1 MNINLLNKGS
11 NIRSNKNVNTTS
23 FSSDRYMKHPKA
35 SIYQQKFHD
44 LIQNDEKRDKF
55 KVFIDPDDFIYNL
68 GFYRNLPKE

>member
-44 LIQNDEKRDKF
+44 LIQNDEKRGL
-55 KVFIDPDDFIYNL
+55 I
-68 GFYRNLPKE
+68 